1 MTRLLDEAVAKAR
14 CLPDAAQDEIAQVLL
29 LLAGDEAAPIQ
40 LTPEEERDLA
50 EALAEAER
58 GEFASDESIRALWAK
73 YA

>member
-14 CLPDAAQDEIAQVLL
+14 RLPDAAQDEIAQVLL